1 MSNDELTFWDHLD
14 VLRSSII
21 RTILAFGIIVVGL
34 FPLKS
39 LLFNDIIL
47 APTKSDYW
55 LYRLIGADFSLT
67 LVNIEVTAQFLIHMK
82 ITLLCAVVLVFPYIL
97 IQVWKFVEPAL
108 YANEKKPL
116 RKAFLLS
123 SVLFYIGVA
132 ISYCI
137 ITPLMLNFFADYQVS
152 SDVQNMFSL
161 SSYISLLTSMALT
174 FGIIFELPTLTVL
187 LSNLGIL
194 HKETMKQ
201 YRKHAICAVVILAAI
216 ITPSGDPF
224 SLAMVAFPIY
234 ILYEFSII
242 VCKSRR

>member
-137 ITPLMLNFFADYQVS
+137 ITPLMLNFFTDYQVS

-194 HKETMKQ
+194 HKETMKE

-224 SLAMVAFPIY
+224 SLVMVAFPIY